1 MKKLLTVFTLFISLN
16 VLAQDFNIEQ
26 DVHPYYDILEWK
38 GMGAL
43 LMSKDPNANTKQ
55 ITLSLIGD
63 QETTIWDQKFNP
75 KGEDFY
81 YIASE
86 NARYV
91 YFLDNLDLQ
100 TGKVFF
106 SQLNSAG
113 NIKSTS
119 ISIYTEL
126 KKIGAFA
133 SDDIEFIDAV
143 VTDKALVHL
152 FRIKDKKSKEYI
164 EVATFTTHHNFRC
177 YAAELGRISFD
188 ALKDEDNGHWRY
200 IGFTGDQIYFA
211 AREKSKKEAGYAVRQ
226 FSSKGEPSTSIFI
239 SAPEDLLI
247 VNNIG
252 FGTTG
257 AYYADNIEAELEK
270 GLITNING
278 KFYLTGGRVAGNG
291 AELVLFELFE
301 GEWKEVNKMNLNYF
315 IEKKGLDL
323 GIYPMNE
330 GIGYHLDHNGYDK
343 VSMLYF
349 EPKKT
354 TAHNDFTEKT
364 IYNPS
369 SVFVKKE
376 KNELVVLLE
385 NLDILRFNTDQ
396 LGKEGAVT
404 FKREKQ

>member
-1 MKKLLTVFTLFISLN
+1 MKRFLMITAFLSTFGSMAQEFSVEPDVF
-16 VLAQDFNIEQ
+16 
-26 DVHPYYDILEWK
+26 PYYDIIEWK
-38 GMGAL
+38 GMGAI

-75 KGEDFY
+75 KGEKFY

-91 YFLDNLDLQ
+91 YFLDNLELE

-119 ISIYTEL
+119 VSIYTEL
-126 KKIGAFA
+126 KKMGAFA
-133 SDDIEFIDAV
+133 SDDIEFVDAV

-152 FRIKDKKSKEYI
+152 FRIKDKKNKEYI
-164 EVATFTTHHNFRC
+164 EIATFITHHNFRC
-177 YAAELGRISFD
+177 YSAELGRISFD
-188 ALKDEDNGHWRY
+188 ALKEEDNGHWRY

-211 AREKSKKEAGYAVRQ
+211 AREKSKKEAGYAVKQ
-226 FSSKGEPSTSIFI
+226 FSSKGEPATSLFI
-239 SAPEDLLI
+239 PAPDKLLM

-257 AYYADNIEAELEK
+257 AYYSDKIEAEPEK

-278 KFYLTGGRVAGNG
+278 KFYLTGGRTTGSG
-291 AELVLFELFE
+291 AELVLFELEE
-301 GEWKEVNKMNLNYF
+301 GDWKEVNTMQLNYF
-315 IEKKGLDL
+315 VEKKGLDL

-330 GIGYHLDHNGYDK
+330 GIGYHLDHNGYNK

-349 EPKKT
+349 QPKKT
-354 TAHNDFTEKT
+354 TAHNDFTDKT

-369 SVFVKKE
+369 SVFVKKA
-376 KNELVVLLE
+376 KNEVVVVLD
-385 NLDILRFNTDQ
+385 NGDILRFNTDQ

-404 FKREKQ
+404 FNREKK

>member
-1 MKKLLTVFTLFISLN
+1 MRKILMTLILLTTVNVNAQEFT
-16 VLAQDFNIEQ
+16 IEPEVYPFY
-26 DVHPYYDILEWK
+26 DVIEWK

-43 LMSKDPNANTKQ
+43 LMSRDPNANTKQ

-75 KGEDFY
+75 KGENFY

-91 YFLDNLDLQ
+91 YFLDNLELE

-119 ISIYTEL
+119 VSIYTEI
-126 KKIGAFA
+126 KKLGAYA
-133 SDDIEFIDAV
+133 SDDIEFVNAV

-152 FRIKDKKSKEYI
+152 FRYKDKKAKEFV
-164 EVATFTTHHNFRC
+164 EVATFITHHNFRC
-177 YAAELGRISFD
+177 YAVELGRISFD
-188 ALKDEDNGHWRY
+188 ALKEDDNGHWRY

-211 AREKSKKEAGYAVRQ
+211 AREKSKKEAGYAVKQ
-226 FSSKGEPSTSIFI
+226 FSSKGEPANSVFI
-239 SAPEDLLI
+239 PAPKDLLL

-257 AYYADNIEAELEK
+257 AYYSNKIEVEPEK
-270 GLITNING
+270 GLISNING
-278 KFYLTGGRVAGNG
+278 KFYLTGGRVAGQG
-291 AELVLFELFE
+291 AELVLFELE
-301 GEWKEVNKMNLNYF
+301 ESEWKEVNTMNLNYF

-323 GIYPMNE
+323 GVYPMNE

-354 TAHNDFTEKT
+354 TAHNDFTDKT

-376 KNELVVLLE
+376 KNEMVVVLE
-385 NLDILRFNTDQ
+385 SGDILRFNTDQ

-404 FKREKQ
+404 FKREKK

>member
-1 MKKLLTVFTLFISLN
+1 MKKLFALLALFISMNLFS
-16 VLAQDFNIEQ
+16 QDFVIEQ
-26 DVHPYYDILEWK
+26 DVHPYYDVLEWK

-100 TGKVFF
+100 TGKIYF

-113 NIKSTS
+113 NIKSTNV
-119 ISIYTEL
+119 SIYTEL

-152 FRIKDKKSKEYI
+152 FRIKEKKSKEYI
-164 EVATFTTHHNFRC
+164 EVATFVTHHNFRC
-177 YAAELGRISFD
+177 YASELGRISFE

-211 AREKSKKEAGYAVRQ
+211 AREKSKKEAGYAVKQ
-226 FSSKGEPSTSIFI
+226 FSSKGEPSTAMFI
-239 SAPEDLLI
+239 AAPEDLLI

-257 AYYADNIEAELEK
+257 AYYADNIESEPEK
-270 GLITNING
+270 GLLTNING

-291 AELVLFELFE
+291 AELVLFHLFE
-301 GEWKEVNKMNLNYF
+301 GEWEEVNKVNLNYF

-323 GIYPMNE
+323 GVYPMNE

-349 EPKKT
+349 EHKKT
-354 TAHNDFTEKT
+354 SAHNDFMQKT
-364 IYNPS
+364 VYNPS
-369 SVFVKKE
+369 SVFVNKE

-385 NLDILRFNTDQ
+385 NLDIIRFKTDQ
-396 LGKEGAVT
+396 LGKEGPVT
-404 FKREKQ
+404 FNREK

>member
-1 MKKLLTVFTLFISLN
+1 MKKLFALLALFISMNLYS
-16 VLAQDFNIEQ
+16 QDFVIEQ
-26 DVHPYYDILEWK
+26 DVHPYYDVLEWK

-100 TGKVFF
+100 TGKIYF

-113 NIKSTS
+113 NIKSTNV
-119 ISIYTEL
+119 SIYTEL

-152 FRIKDKKSKEYI
+152 FRIKEKKSKEYI
-164 EVATFTTHHNFRC
+164 EVATFITHHNFRC
-177 YAAELGRISFD
+177 YASELGRISFE

-211 AREKSKKEAGYAVRQ
+211 ARDVMSKKKGWSVRD
-226 FSSKGEPSTSIFI
+226 FTSKGKPGTTQFI
-239 SAPEDLLI
+239 NAPGDLLA
-247 VNNIG
+247 VENIG

-257 AYYADNIEAELEK
+257 KYYLETKTTMDK
-270 GLITNING
+270 GVLSYIKG
-278 KFYLTGGRVAGNG
+278 KFYLVG
-291 AELVLFELFE
+291 
-301 GEWKEVNKMNLNYF
+301 
-315 IEKKGLDL
+315 
-323 GIYPMNE
+323 
-330 GIGYHLDHNGYDK
+330 
-343 VSMLYF
+343 
-349 EPKKT
+349 
-354 TAHNDFTEKT
+354 
-364 IYNPS
+364 
-369 SVFVKKE
+369 
-376 KNELVVLLE
+376 
-385 NLDILRFNTDQ
+385 
-396 LGKEGAVT
+396 
-404 FKREKQ
+404 

>member
-1 MKKLLTVFTLFISLN
+1 MKKLFALLALFISMNLFS
-16 VLAQDFNIEQ
+16 QDFVIEQ
-26 DVHPYYDILEWK
+26 DVHPYYDVLEWK

-75 KGEDFY
+75 RGEDFY

-100 TGKVFF
+100 TGKIYF

-113 NIKSTS
+113 NIKSTNV
-119 ISIYTEL
+119 SIYTEL
-126 KKIGAFA
+126 KNIGTFA

-152 FRIKDKKSKEYI
+152 FRIKDKKSKDYI
-164 EVATFTTHHNFRC
+164 EVATFVTHHNFRC
-177 YAAELGRISFD
+177 YASELGRISFE

-211 AREKSKKEAGYAVRQ
+211 AREKSKKEAGYAVKQ
-226 FSSKGEPSTSIFI
+226 FSSKGEPSTAMFI
-239 SAPEDLLI
+239 AAPEDLLI

-257 AYYADNIEAELEK
+257 AYYADNIESEPEK
-270 GLITNING
+270 GLLTNING
-278 KFYLTGGRVAGNG
+278 KFYLTGGRIAGNS
-291 AELVLFELFE
+291 AELVLFHLFE
-301 GEWKEVNKMNLNYF
+301 GEWEEVNKMNLNYF

-323 GIYPMNE
+323 GVYPMNE

-343 VSMLYF
+343 VSILYF
-349 EPKKT
+349 EHKKT
-354 TAHNDFTEKT
+354 SAHNDFMQKT
-364 IYNPS
+364 VYNPS

-385 NLDILRFNTDQ
+385 NLDIIRFNTDQ
-396 LGKEGAVT
+396 LGKEGPVT
-404 FKREKQ
+404 FNREK

>member
-1 MKKLLTVFTLFISLN
+1 MKRLLMIFTFLATVNVSAQEFT
-16 VLAQDFNIEQ
+16 IEPE
-26 DVHPYYDILEWK
+26 VHPFYDIIEWK

-43 LMSKDPNANTKQ
+43 LMSKDPNGNSKQ

-100 TGKVFF
+100 TGKVNF

-113 NIKSTS
+113 NIKSTYVS
-119 ISIYTEL
+119 IFTEL
-126 KKIGAFA
+126 KKLGSYS
-133 SDDIEFIDAV
+133 SDDIEFVNAV

-152 FRIKDKKSKEYI
+152 FRIKDKKAKEYI
-164 EVATFTTHHNFRC
+164 EVATFITHHNFRC

-211 AREKSKKEAGYAVRQ
+211 AREKSKKEAGYAVKQ
-226 FSSKGEPSTSIFI
+226 FSSKGEPATSLFI
-239 SAPEDLLI
+239 TAPDDLLL

-257 AYYADNIEAELEK
+257 AYYSDKVEAEPEK

-278 KFYLTGGRVAGNG
+278 KFYLTGGRVADQG
-291 AELVLFELFE
+291 AELVLFELEE
-301 GEWKEVNKMNLNYF
+301 GEWKEVNTMKLNYF

-354 TAHNDFTEKT
+354 TAHNDFTDKT

-369 SVFVKKE
+369 SVFVKKA
-376 KNELVVLLE
+376 KNELVVVLE
-385 NLDILRFNTDQ
+385 NGDVLRFNTDQ

-404 FKREKQ
+404 FKREKK